1 MTQNLIVQSPALSPE
16 HVEMLAALAHAQGVH
31 RMTACAARLIDVS
44 ADDPVVKEVAE
55 YAMAQQI
62 DTAWVPA
69 GSLLSSCKLLAM
81 DMDSTLINI
90 ECIDELA
97 DLAGRKAAV
106 AEITEAAMRGEITD
120 FADSLRRRVKLLAGL
135 PAEALERVYTERL
148 RLNPGAETLV
158 STARAA
164 GLKVLLVSGGFT
176 FFTARLA
183 ERLNLDAAYANE
195 LVIDAGGRL
204 TGEVEG
210 SILDAAAKQAYVE
223 SLAAELGA
231 GRDQIIAIGDGAND
245 LKMLGV
251 AGLSVAY
258 RAKPVVRAQTRY
270 ALNVSGL
277 DAVLNWFDA

>member
-16 HVEMLAALAHAQGVH
+16 HVEMLAALAQAQSVH
-31 RMTACAARLIDVS
+31 RMTACAACLLDVS
-44 ADDPVVKEVAE
+44 ADESIAKDVAQ
-55 YAMAQQI
+55 YAMAQHI

-69 GSLLSSCKLLAM
+69 GRTLSSCKLLAM

-97 DLAGRKAAV
+97 DLAGRKAEV
-106 AEITEAAMRGEITD
+106 AAITEAAMCGEITD
-120 FADSLRRRVKLLAGL
+120 FADSLRRRVALLAGL
-135 PAEALERVYTERL
+135 PAKALERVYTERL

-176 FFTARLA
+176 FFTRRLT
-183 ERLNLDAAYANE
+183 ERLKLDAAYANE
-195 LVIDAGGRL
+195 LAIDPQGRL
-204 TGEVEG
+204 TGEVDG
-210 SILDAAAKQAYVE
+210 RILAAAAKQAYLQD
-223 SLAAELGA
+223 LAGSLGA
-231 GRDQIIAIGDGAND
+231 ERDEIIAIGDGAND
-245 LKMLGV
+245 LKMLSS
-251 AGLSVAY
+251 AGWSVAY
-258 RAKPVVRAQTRY
+258 RAKPVVQAQTRH